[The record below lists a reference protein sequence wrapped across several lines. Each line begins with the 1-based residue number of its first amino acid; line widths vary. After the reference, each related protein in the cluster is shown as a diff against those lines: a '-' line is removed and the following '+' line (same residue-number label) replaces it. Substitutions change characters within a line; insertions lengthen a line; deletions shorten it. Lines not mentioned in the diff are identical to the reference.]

1 MDLDGTNLIEAI
13 TVVALRLL
21 TLLRGAAPMHPA
33 AVATMTMMV
42 AATSSSSALPECHR
56 QHHLRDLVYKNRHC
70 VIDAS
75 ISCGVESKQ
84 MLCLTRKQSKKPP
97 EEYQDQAQ
105 YV

>member
-42 AATSSSSALPECHR
+42 ATTSSSSALPERHH
-56 QHHLRDLVYKNRHC
+56 QHNLRDSVYKNRHC
-70 VIDAS
+70 MIDAS

-84 MLCLTRKQSKKPP
+84 RLRLARKQIKKPLD
-97 EEYQDQAQ
+97 EYEDHAQ